1 MGTLGWSWCSKVDK
15 IAVKRYESRNIYSMS
30 TKEAMDAFV
39 LSLNRNK
46 NQMILWQKKK
56 NRGVAIEKKQKLSVI
71 NKEGQNQF
79 VKLQIKEI
87 VANAIGLNDA
97 SQLKSDISLMDI
109 GIDSLLMI
117 EIRMKINKFFDV
129 NISLD
134 KFFENMTI
142 DKLNDIIDRKSL
154 K

>member
-1 MGTLGWSWCSKVDK
+1 M
-15 IAVKRYESRNIYSMS
+15 
-30 TKEAMDAFV
+30 
-39 LSLNRNK
+39 
-46 NQMILWQKKK
+46 
-56 NRGVAIEKKQKLSVI
+56 
-71 NKEGQNQF
+71 
-79 VKLQIKEI
+79 QIKEI